1 MNWRHNSNQKKVWLK
16 VWRKNYNFL
25 LGKLDGYISHEKKT
39 QESWLAASTT
49 GRNFSELRQGNGC
62 TWQKSAE
69 VNFQFPQAAL
79 EWADSWPHPTV
90 WILCISY
97 VAKGDSQR

>member
-1 MNWRHNSNQKKVWLK
+1 MRAIEGLFIGQ
-16 VWRKNYNFL
+16 
-25 LGKLDGYISHEKKT
+25 GLDIELQLPSWKARWIISHEKKA

-49 GRNFSELRQGNGC
+49 GRKLSELRQGNGR

-79 EWADSWPHPTV
+79 E
-90 WILCISY
+90 
-97 VAKGDSQR
+97 